1 MSPMFLKTVSF
12 DKSIST
18 FVQKRQMDL
27 LIHFWDREADS
38 KAISKG
44 QSIAEWVFK
53 TFVKGVIELDK
64 SKLL

>member
-44 QSIAEWVFK
+44 QSIAE
-53 TFVKGVIELDK
+53 
-64 SKLL
+64 